1 MPHGRDAL
9 IDQLRALPTDQRY
22 SSIVVHKLLPEC
34 RHFLE
39 NLARREIAVEAA
51 TAAQVSQLSPYAIRR
66 FRQRHGHPHRRDGN
80 SFPGQESCAAAPR
93 A

>member
-34 RHFLE
+34 RHYLE
-39 NLARREIAVEAA
+39 NWRAA
-51 TAAQVSQLSPYAIRR
+51 KLR
-66 FRQRHGHPHRRDGN
+66 
-80 SFPGQESCAAAPR
+80 
-93 A
+93 